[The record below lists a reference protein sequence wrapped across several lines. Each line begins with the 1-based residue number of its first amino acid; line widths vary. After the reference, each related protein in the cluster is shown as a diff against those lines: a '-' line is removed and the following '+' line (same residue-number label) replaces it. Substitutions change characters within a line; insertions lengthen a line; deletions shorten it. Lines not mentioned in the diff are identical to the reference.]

1 MSRLSGNSYI
11 HALMLAVAI
20 VSPSQ
25 IIAQTPKI
33 RTLGSFPWD
42 TSNADVL
49 LQRVSNDRLVVQV
62 RIVTESITVDARQP
76 STPLRRQTR
85 AVPTEAMEAW
95 VLLDD
100 GTALHQTPRQPPKG
114 TPPPGVVSAGGGYSF
129 VSFGFTSASDTNL
142 SAVVVKMEDQFHVFP
157 LKK

>member
-1 MSRLSGNSYI
+1 MTRVIGNSYLC
-11 HALMLAVAI
+11 ALMLAVAI
-20 VSPSQ
+20 VPPSHLN
-25 IIAQTPKI
+25 AQTPQI

-49 LQRVSNDRLVVQV
+49 LQRVSSDRLVVQV
-62 RIVTESITVDARQP
+62 RIVTESLTGDAGQP
-76 STPLRRQTR
+76 STVVRRQTR

-114 TPPPGVVSAGGGYSF
+114 TPPTGVVNAGTRYSF
-129 VSFGFTSASDTNL
+129 VSFGFTSDSDAKL
-142 SAVVVKMEDQFHVFP
+142 SAVVVKLEDQFHVFP
-157 LKK
+157 VKK